1 MTDVVGTVA
10 DLISSTGTKFYL
22 CETAPTITGVEE
34 DDLDAFDALVWVEVG
49 MVESIGEF
57 GPEGTIGTFM
67 PLGTGVACKY
77 RGTTD
82 NGEVQLSIAKT
93 TTDTGLAAL
102 IGRQGNPVEAAFKV
116 ELSAVGTT
124 TEGHLIPA
132 KHQRY
137 VFLGLVKSA
146 RITVGTGD
154 DVVKVS
160 VGIPITGDIIEGA
173 KANSQAGT

>member
-22 CETAPTITGVEE
+22 CATAPTITGVEE

-116 ELSAVGTT
+116 ELAEAGTGT
-124 TEGHLIPA
+124 GALA
-132 KHQRY
+132 QRY

-146 RITVGTGD
+146 RVTVGSGD
-154 DVVKVS
+154 ELVKVS
-160 VGIPITGDIIEGA
+160 CTIAITGALIEGD
-173 KANSQAGT
+173 KADGT